1 MTRDPLQR
9 SNLDKLLEAIPRILK
24 SSSLEGSITEA
35 LDLLRHGAGADAAVV
50 FLADG
55 DAPLRE
61 QWALNNPQIKTS
73 LRPRLKVEALEA
85 IRKGGPH
92 LTTADCT
99 KPDGRATKTV
109 LLSTESG
116 PLGAVALIWSS
127 AQVPSDP
134 KTISWIVAVIEMVAS
149 KTIAWGEISKL
160 RLQAERDKRWFKTL
174 DDHLRVL
181 DRERQK
187 FAAVVNQTD
196 TFVFVADEARI
207 IRWNNRA
214 MSVLLPS
221 GGEGS
226 SWVGKPCS
234 EVCSR
239 LGQRTRG
246 ADSCDCPIRHALEMN
261 EVTHQE
267 LRVEIQGRS
276 GVLYLTALPI
286 KGLDGKPHEA
296 MVLVQDLTGLETLRQ
311 SEIRTSVLFERN
323 AEAILMADPETHRIL
338 LANPAA
344 QRILGYSPQEL
355 QRLSLQSLHSASD
368 WERLGA
374 FYGAAAEGEA
384 PSRLECRVLTREGK
398 ERIALVSSTR
408 VELEGKNVDL
418 VHLVDVTSSR
428 LAEQALG
435 ESEARQGAM
444 IEAALDAIIL
454 MDHAGRILE
463 FNPAAERIFRYK
475 REDVLGRE
483 MAELIIPPGL
493 RDGHRRGM
501 ERYLATGEAHVLGR
515 RIEITG
521 MRADGSEFPVE
532 LAIARI
538 SSNGP
543 PVFTGFIRDITERT
557 KAEQELRGTQE
568 RLRMVVAGSP
578 IVLFATDR
586 HGILTLSEGKGLE
599 RLGRREGES
608 VGKSVY
614 ELYAD
619 YPDVTAS
626 IERCLAG
633 EEFTASVDLGG
644 VSFESYY
651 APVRDRDGQVVGM
664 IGVATDITER
674 KSLEMQLRHAQKM
687 EAVGRL
693 AGGVA
698 HDFNNL
704 LTVIKGH
711 SEAMLARLAPGEPL
725 RNSAEEIQKAGAR
738 GVLLTRQLLAF
749 SRKDVATFEVLDVP
763 EVIRGMEGML
773 QRLLGDDVRL
783 VTKTSGT
790 ALSVRADR
798 GQIEQ
803 VLANLAVNARDA
815 MPHGGELHIEVR
827 EFQATADDPKQAR
840 DLAPGPYVLLAVS
853 DQGTGMGP
861 EVLSHLF
868 EPFFTTKDQG
878 KGTGLGLSVVY
889 GIVRQTGGDIL
900 VESEVGRGSTF
911 RILLPWSG
919 GPSTSGDAGG
929 APVEAGSATKGQAT
943 VLLAE
948 DEEAVRALAR
958 DMLQYLGYEVLEAS
972 SGDEA
977 IRVFERHGDAIR
989 AIVTD
994 IVMPGMSGVDQA
1006 RHLVS
1011 LKPSL
1016 KVLLVSGYTKDSLAD
1031 GFGEDGFAFLQKPY
1045 MLEEIRRGLADLLAG
1060 SVAGDA
1066 GAPPSRRG

>member
-92 LTTADCT
+92 LTTSDCT

-261 EVTHQE
+261 EVSHQE

-311 SEIRTSVLFERN
+311 SEVRYSALFEAN
-323 AEAILMADPETHRIL
+323 AEAILMVDPETHQIL
-338 LANPAA
+338 LANPAT
-344 QRILGYSPQEL
+344 QRMLGHSPQEL
-355 QRLSLQSLHSASD
+355 AKLSLRSLHSPDD
-368 WERLGA
+368 WERLRG
-374 FYGAAAEGEA
+374 FYEAAAGHEA
-384 PSRLECRVLTREGK
+384 PSRIECCVLTREGK
-398 ERIALVSSTR
+398 ERIARVSSTR
-408 VELEGKNVDL
+408 VEMEGKSVDL
-418 VHLVDVTSSR
+418 VEMVDVTVSR
-428 LAEQALG
+428 LAERALG

-444 IEAALDAIIL
+444 IEAALDAIIS

-463 FNPAAERIFRYK
+463 FNPAAERIFARK
-475 REDVLGRE
+475 REDVLGRD
-483 MAELIIPPGL
+483 MAELIIPPQF
-493 RDGHRRGM
+493 RERHREGM
-501 ERYLATGEAHVLGR
+501 AHYLATGEGRVLGR

-532 LAIARI
+532 LAIARV
-538 SSNGP
+538 SSEGP
-543 PVFTGFIRDITERT
+543 PVFTGFLRDIAERKEAEYAPRSIRDR
-557 KAEQELRGTQE
+557 
-568 RLRMVVAGSP
+568 P
-578 IVLFATDR
+578 
-586 HGILTLSEGKGLE
+586 
-599 RLGRREGES
+599 RLGR
-608 VGKSVY
+608 
-614 ELYAD
+614 A
-619 YPDVTAS
+619 
-626 IERCLAG
+626 
-633 EEFTASVDLGG
+633 
-644 VSFESYY
+644 
-651 APVRDRDGQVVGM
+651 
-664 IGVATDITER
+664 
-674 KSLEMQLRHAQKM
+674 
-687 EAVGRL
+687 
-693 AGGVA
+693 
-698 HDFNNL
+698 
-704 LTVIKGH
+704 
-711 SEAMLARLAPGEPL
+711 
-725 RNSAEEIQKAGAR
+725 
-738 GVLLTRQLLAF
+738 
-749 SRKDVATFEVLDVP
+749 
-763 EVIRGMEGML
+763 
-773 QRLLGDDVRL
+773 
-783 VTKTSGT
+783 
-790 ALSVRADR
+790 
-798 GQIEQ
+798 
-803 VLANLAVNARDA
+803 
-815 MPHGGELHIEVR
+815 
-827 EFQATADDPKQAR
+827 
-840 DLAPGPYVLLAVS
+840 
-853 DQGTGMGP
+853 
-861 EVLSHLF
+861 
-868 EPFFTTKDQG
+868 
-878 KGTGLGLSVVY
+878 
-889 GIVRQTGGDIL
+889 
-900 VESEVGRGSTF
+900 
-911 RILLPWSG
+911 
-919 GPSTSGDAGG
+919 GPST
-929 APVEAGSATKGQAT
+929 
-943 VLLAE
+943 
-948 DEEAVRALAR
+948 R
-958 DMLQYLGYEVLEAS
+958 
-972 SGDEA
+972 
-977 IRVFERHGDAIR
+977 
-989 AIVTD
+989 
-994 IVMPGMSGVDQA
+994 
-1006 RHLVS
+1006 
-1011 LKPSL
+1011 
-1016 KVLLVSGYTKDSLAD
+1016 
-1031 GFGEDGFAFLQKPY
+1031 
-1045 MLEEIRRGLADLLAG
+1045 
-1060 SVAGDA
+1060 
-1066 GAPPSRRG
+1066 

>member
-92 LTTADCT
+92 LTTSDCT

-261 EVTHQE
+261 EVSHQE

-355 QRLSLQSLHSASD
+355 QQLSLQSLHSASD
-368 WERLGA
+368 WERLGG

-444 IEAALDAIIL
+444 IEAALDAIIF

-463 FNPAAERIFRYK
+463 FNPAAERIFGYK

-538 SSNGP
+538 SSNVP
-543 PVFTGFIRDITERT
+543 PVFTGFIRDITERK

-568 RLRMVVAGSP
+568 RLRMVVSGSP

-619 YPDVTAS
+619 YPDVIAG

-651 APVRDRDGQVVGM
+651 APVRDRDGQVVGL

-687 EAVGRL
+687 EAVGR
-693 AGGVA
+693 
-698 HDFNNL
+698 
-704 LTVIKGH
+704 
-711 SEAMLARLAPGEPL
+711 P
-725 RNSAEEIQKAGAR
+725 R
-738 GVLLTRQLLAF
+738 GVWRMISTICSRSSRVTAKCCSRDWLRASRFGTAPRR
-749 SRKDVATFEVLDVP
+749 SRK
-763 EVIRGMEGML
+763 
-773 QRLLGDDVRL
+773 
-783 VTKTSGT
+783 
-790 ALSVRADR
+790 RAP
-798 GQIEQ
+798 
-803 VLANLAVNARDA
+803 AAC
-815 MPHGGELHIEVR
+815 
-827 EFQATADDPKQAR
+827 
-840 DLAPGPYVLLAVS
+840 S
-853 DQGTGMGP
+853 
-861 EVLSHLF
+861 S
-868 EPFFTTKDQG
+868 
-878 KGTGLGLSVVY
+878 
-889 GIVRQTGGDIL
+889 
-900 VESEVGRGSTF
+900 RGSCSRSAGRTSPRSRF
-911 RILLPWSG
+911 
-919 GPSTSGDAGG
+919 STS
-929 APVEAGSATKGQAT
+929 P
-943 VLLAE
+943 
-948 DEEAVRALAR
+948 R
-958 DMLQYLGYEVLEAS
+958 
-972 SGDEA
+972 
-977 IRVFERHGDAIR
+977 
-989 AIVTD
+989 
-994 IVMPGMSGVDQA
+994 
-1006 RHLVS
+1006 
-1011 LKPSL
+1011 
-1016 KVLLVSGYTKDSLAD
+1016 
-1031 GFGEDGFAFLQKPY
+1031 
-1045 MLEEIRRGLADLLAG
+1045 
-1060 SVAGDA
+1060 
-1066 GAPPSRRG
+1066 